1 MERARRNLREK
12 EDLLLLDLGFE
23 PAGKDLW
30 RRDGIHFDREAALQ
44 RGQCELLE
52 LGDTPSVVDETNFVY
67 LEREQVDATHGKIIV
82 SRELLGALLDNLE
95 KRDDPTPL
103 SPHERESL
111 QQLAVAVM
119 SEDDE
124 IAISRELLEKW
135 GSG

>member
-1 MERARRNLREK
+1 MADVLSLRVPSLYLPTLGIVIRLVIEREK
-12 EDLLLLDLGFE
+12 
-23 PAGKDLW
+23 
-30 RRDGIHFDREAALQ
+30 REK
-44 RGQCELLE
+44 
-52 LGDTPSVVDETNFVY
+52 VDPTN
-67 LEREQVDATHGKIIV
+67 GKIIV
-82 SRELLGALLDNLE
+82 SRELLGALVENLE

-135 GSG
+135 RSG